1 MRRELICEAAVELLA
16 RGGGHAVSHQAIDRH
31 LALPA
36 GSTSYYFRTRH
47 ALLSAT
53 IGYLTNCSREAF
65 ETAQPER
72 MATPDAA
79 SAVITSQLVLLLHE
93 RRGHSR
99 ARYALIVETAEDPE
113 LADLLSGSLF
123 SYERAVTLFRA
134 LGLHEPQQAAADL
147 IAVLEGLLFDRLYG
161 RRRQSETTTLKALQ
175 AELER
180 PIQLLLSSFVYDGQR
195 HSAGTSPS
203 SQKFRS

>member
-1 MRRELICEAAVELLA
+1 VELLA

-31 LALPA
+31 LALPP

-47 ALLSAT
+47 ALLSGT
-53 IGYLTNCSREAF
+53 IGYLTKCSRDAF
-65 ETAQPER
+65 ENAPPER
-72 MATPDAA
+72 MATPDTA
-79 SAVITSQLVLLLHE
+79 SAVIASQLVLLLHE
-93 RRGHSR
+93 RRGQSR

-113 LADLLSGSLF
+113 LADLLSRSLF

-161 RRRQSETTTLKALQ
+161 RRRQSETTTLNALQ

-180 PIQLLLSSFVYDGQR
+180 PIQLLLSSFVYAGQS
-195 HSAGTSPS
+195 HSAGTSLS
-203 SQKFRS
+203 SPKFRS